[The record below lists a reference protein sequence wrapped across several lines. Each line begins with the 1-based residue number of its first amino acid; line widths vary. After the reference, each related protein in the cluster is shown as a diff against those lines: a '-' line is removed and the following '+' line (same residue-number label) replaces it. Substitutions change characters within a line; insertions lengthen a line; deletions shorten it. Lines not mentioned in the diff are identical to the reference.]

1 MTQSPTGLGRRRQRL
16 TDEETERRM
25 LQAGVAMAGQA
36 GLTVSLEHLSF
47 EDLIHEAR
55 VSRSTVYRRWPYK
68 DLFFSDLL
76 RELAK
81 GATPAAVSA
90 EATTIP
96 LIRRVFFEH
105 LDWLATDDGRRDLMF
120 ELIRQGGQHD
130 FETMRD
136 SAEWRTYLA
145 LHATFLG
152 VADETLRADLASA
165 LAAAERSFL
174 ARIAESWERLSGLLG
189 FRIRPTTGVGFG
201 TIASLLS
208 ADLRG
213 HVLMALAGQEATGL
227 AVEARLP
234 GAPEPR
240 TWSLPSL
247 AAASIA
253 MTFFEPDPTVVWD
266 EQRLDLVRRS
276 FAALGAS
283 G

>member
-1 MTQSPTGLGRRRQRL
+1 
-16 TDEETERRM
+16 M
-25 LQAGVAMAGQA
+25 LQAGVDMVGRT

-81 GATPAAVSA
+81 GATPAAISA
-90 EATTIP
+90 EASSIP
-96 LIRRVFFEH
+96 LIQRVFGEH
-105 LDWLATDDGRRDLMF
+105 LDGLATDDGRRDLMF
-120 ELIRQGGQHD
+120 ELIRHGGQHD

-152 VADETLRADLASA
+152 VADEALRADLASA

-174 ARIAESWERLSGLLG
+174 DRIAASWERLSAMLG
-189 FRIRPTTGVGFG
+189 FRIRPDAGISFG

-213 HVLMALAGQEATGL
+213 HVLMALAGREIAEQT
-227 AVEARLP
+227 VEARLP
-234 GAPEPR
+234 GAPDSA

-253 MTFFEPDPTVVWD
+253 MTFFEADPSVVWD
-266 EQRLDLVRRS
+266 EQRLAMVRAA
-276 FAALGAS
+276 FAALGTRE
-283 G
+283 